1 MLLKNKNWSMIIVWL
16 IVILFGTSITII
28 GGLKL
33 SDEWTKNDAKKQVHI
48 IPDFLLVDFEVEAE
62 FKKDF
67 ADRILTEC
75 KSKINVPNGSV
86 EDLKE
91 IPLSGFFAEKL
102 YKENKI
108 AKKNYKL
115 DKEIYENIKSF
126 DIIGMLSSSD
136 NNTLINIRKNSN
148 KIILS
153 TFDKDLK
160 DSYIEVRNY
169 NSKTNKFK
177 LLFNNIQINVEFLR
191 QSKFITDL
199 DNGKIKLSVIT
210 KPNVDITEIK
220 NIILKTNSTKYLTV
234 TDIIKDE
241 LGSYNAKLKL
251 LLR

>member
-1 MLLKNKNWSMIIVWL
+1 MLLKNKINKMVVLWIV
-16 IVILFGTSITII
+16 VIWIGTIITIV

-33 SDEWTKNDAKKQVHI
+33 NDEWTKNDAKKQVHI
-48 IPDFLLVDFEVEAE
+48 IPDFVLIDFEVEAE
-62 FKKDF
+62 FKENL
-67 ADRILTEC
+67 ANRILTEC
-75 KSKINVPNGSV
+75 KSKIHVPNGSV
-86 EDLKE
+86 DDLKE
-91 IPLSGFFAEKL
+91 IPLSGFFAENL

-136 NNTLINIRKNSN
+136 KNTVINIRKNSN

-153 TFDKDLK
+153 TLDKDLK
-160 DSYIEVRNY
+160 DSYIEVRSY
-169 NSKTNKFK
+169 NTETNRFK

-210 KPNVDITEIK
+210 KPNVEITEIK

-234 TDIIKDE
+234 TNIIKDE
-241 LGSYNAKLKL
+241 LRSYNAKLKL

>member
-1 MLLKNKNWSMIIVWL
+1 MLPKNKNWSMLIIWL
-16 IVILFGTSITII
+16 IVALLGTTITIV

-33 SDEWTKNDAKKQVHI
+33 NDEWTKNDAKRQVHI
-48 IPDFLLVDFEVEAE
+48 IPDFMLIDFEVEAE
-62 FKKDF
+62 FNKELSDK
-67 ADRILTEC
+67 ILTEC

-91 IPLSGFFAEKL
+91 IPLSVFFTENL
-102 YKENKI
+102 YKEDKI

-126 DIIGMLSSSD
+126 DIIGMLNSSD
-136 NNTLINIRKNSN
+136 KNTVINIRKNSN

-153 TFDKDLK
+153 ILNKDLK

-169 NSKTNKFK
+169 NTKTNRFK

-199 DNGKIKLSVIT
+199 DNGKIKLNIVT
-210 KPNVDITEIK
+210 KPSIEITEIK

-241 LGSYNAKLKL
+241 LGSFNAKLKL